1 MKLKDKV
8 AIITGGASGMGEAAA
23 IGLALEG
30 AKVAIA
36 DVNTQ
41 RGEAVVAK
49 IREAGGE
56 VIFVNTD
63 VTKANE
69 VEAMVAAAESAFG
82 FVNVAFIS
90 AAVQMVGKDTRA
102 HELPEDVF
110 DRTIGINLK
119 GMWLT
124 CKYVLAA
131 MLRHGSG
138 SLVIAGSPTGL
149 IGAGGYTAYATSK
162 GGSFALARTIAR
174 DYAADHIRANV
185 IVPGPMRT
193 PLTTEIFADEQFFT
207 DTIAHT
213 LLGRLGEAHEIVPLL
228 VFLAS
233 NEASYCTGGYYMADG
248 GYTAV

>member
-1 MKLKDKV
+1 MRLTNKV
-8 AIITGGASGMGEAAA
+8 AIVTGGASGMGEAAA
-23 IGLALEG
+23 LGLAREG

-36 DVNTQ
+36 DVNATN
-41 RGEAVVAK
+41 GEAVVAR
-49 IREAGGE
+49 IRDTGGE
-56 VIFVNTD
+56 AIFVKTD
-63 VTKANE
+63 VTQATE
-69 VEAMVAAAESAFG
+69 VEAMVATAEATFG
-82 FVNVAFIS
+82 FLNVAFVS
-90 AAVQMVGKDTRA
+90 AAVQLVGKDARA

-110 DRTIGINLK
+110 DRTLAINLK

-138 SLVIAGSPTGL
+138 SLIIAGSPTGL

-162 GGSFALARTIAR
+162 GGSFSLARTIAR

-193 PLTTEIFADEQFFT
+193 PLTTEIFANAQFYK
-207 DTIAHT
+207 DTVAHT
-213 LLGRLGEAHEIVPLL
+213 LMGRLGEADEIVPLL

-233 NEASYCTGGYYMADG
+233 DESSYCTGGHYMADG
-248 GYTAV
+248 GYTAF